1 MQDTRLDTLNRLG
14 IANLIHNKKLF
25 EIKGLN
31 EENCSE
37 IPLFTDAL
45 PIWDALHKFFTSYV
59 DIFYV
64 DDNAVYFDKELAA
77 FWERVDKRGD
87 NGSPWRYGSSYS
99 FSLPQCL

>member
-1 MQDTRLDTLNRLG
+1 MPNFS
-14 IANLIHNKKLF
+14 NHNNQLTYLWQKFLHS
-25 EIKGLN
+25 KGLN
-31 EENCSE
+31 EEDCSE
-37 IPLFTDAL
+37 LPLFTDAL

-64 DDNAVYFDKELAA
+64 DDNAIYFDKELAA

-99 FSLPQCL
+99 FFLPQCRS